1 MIAAIRIKGMVKNR
15 KIVDGTLYRLRLRR
29 KYACIALPSPT
40 KEQTAMI
47 ENMKDF
53 VAFGEISDD
62 LFKKLVEARGQILD
76 KTKKTD
82 LKKAAEE
89 ILAGK
94 TYKEA
99 NLKPFFRLHPARGGI
114 DAKKHVGV
122 DKGVLGKHKGDTL
135 SKLME
140 KML

>member
-15 KIVDGTLYRLRLRR
+15 KIVDNTLYRLRLRR
-29 KYACIALPSPT
+29 KYSCIALTHPT
-40 KEQTAMI
+40 KEQSAMI

-62 LFKKLVEARGQILD
+62 LFTKLVEARGELID

-82 LKKAAEE
+82 LKKAAQE
-89 ILAGK
+89 ILSGK
-94 TYKEA
+94 TYEEA
-99 NLKPFFRLHPARGGI
+99 NIKPFFRLHPARGGI
-114 DAKKHVGV
+114 DAKKHFGV
-122 DKGVLGKHKGDTL
+122 KKGVLGNHKDQLG
-135 SKLME
+135 KLME

>member
-1 MIAAIRIKGMVKNR
+1 MICAIRIKGMVKN
-15 KIVDGTLYRLRLRR
+15 KKFVDETLYRLRLRR
-29 KYACIALPSPT
+29 KYSCIVLLKPT
-40 KEQTAMI
+40 KEQSAMI
-47 ENMKDF
+47 ANMKDF
-53 VAFGEISDD
+53 VAYGEISDD
-62 LFKKLVEARGQILD
+62 LFKKLVESRGQILD
-76 KTKKTD
+76 KTKTTD

-89 ILAGK
+89 VLSGK

-122 DKGVLGKHKGDTL
+122 KKGVLGNHKDGTL
-135 SKLME
+135 NKLME